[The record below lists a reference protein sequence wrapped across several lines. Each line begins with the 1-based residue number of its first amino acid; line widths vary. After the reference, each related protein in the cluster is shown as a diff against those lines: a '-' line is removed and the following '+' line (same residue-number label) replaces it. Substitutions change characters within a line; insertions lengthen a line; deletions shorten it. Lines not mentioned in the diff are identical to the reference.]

1 MAQPRRGSLGRH
13 GINKVTLV
21 TIADPVCRDKL
32 CREESNMNFKR
43 IAIAGAFWIFLGALM
58 AEQDPTVV
66 EPKHYKLAFE
76 NDEVQVVDVHYGPH
90 EKSKLH
96 SHPGGVVVYITEG
109 HLKFTDENGNVKEVY
124 AKPGE
129 ARFFP
134 PFKHSVENLR
144 DKPFDAV
151 YVGLKKAGEKK

>member
-1 MAQPRRGSLGRH
+1 MH
-13 GINKVTLV
+13 I
-21 TIADPVCRDKL
+21 KL
-32 CREESNMNFKR
+32 IGF
-43 IAIAGAFWIFLGALM
+43 ALAGCLLISAAV
-58 AEQDPTVV
+58 AQDPTLV

-90 EKSKLH
+90 EKSTMH

-109 HLKFTDENGNVKEVY
+109 HLKFTDAHGSVKEVI
-124 AKPGE
+124 ARPGE

-134 PFKHSVENLR
+134 PFKHKVENLG

-151 YVGLKKAGEKK
+151 YVGLRTKSISEKK